1 MTTEGLQRE
10 HWMSE
15 DSTRTLREERDQAE
29 IFNAQLAKLNE
40 ELIKKKEEN
49 ETFLYSVTHDLR
61 SPLVSLQGFSQ
72 ELLMVSEEMCTL
84 LQQPDCPPAIQKR
97 GLELLD
103 VDMKGAINFIQAS
116 VLRLSSIMDAL
127 LRLSRAGR
135 VEYQLQRVDL
145 NPILQ
150 HIIDSMN
157 IIVVEKK
164 ASVSVVYLPVI
175 WGDPTALEQIFA
187 NLVGNALN
195 YLDPSRP
202 GEIEVGC
209 LPDKKNGMQVY
220 YVKDNGL
227 GMSEQAK
234 SKLFRAFQRFHPGSA
249 KGEGIGLTLVKR
261 MVERHGGQI
270 WAESSEGVGTTFF
283 VALLNKQ
290 LA

>member
-10 HWMSE
+10 HWMSK
-15 DSTRTLREERDQAE
+15 DSTRTLREEREQAE

-49 ETFLYSVTHDLR
+49 EAFLYSVTHDLR
-61 SPLVSLQGFSQ
+61 SPLINLQGFSQ
-72 ELLMVSEEMCTL
+72 ELLMVSEDLRIL
-84 LQQPDCPPAIQKR
+84 LKQPDCPAAIQKR

-103 VDMKGAINFIQAS
+103 VDMKGAINFIQAG

-145 NPILQ
+145 NPILRR
-150 HIIDSMN
+150 IIDSMN

-164 ASVSVVYLPVI
+164 ASVSAVYLPVI
-175 WGDPTALEQIFA
+175 WGDQTALEQIFA
-187 NLVGNALN
+187 TLVGNALN

-234 SKLFRAFQRFHPGSA
+234 SKLFRVFQRFHPSSA
-249 KGEGIGLTLVKR
+249 KGEGIGLALVKR

-283 VALLNKQ
+283 VALPSKQ